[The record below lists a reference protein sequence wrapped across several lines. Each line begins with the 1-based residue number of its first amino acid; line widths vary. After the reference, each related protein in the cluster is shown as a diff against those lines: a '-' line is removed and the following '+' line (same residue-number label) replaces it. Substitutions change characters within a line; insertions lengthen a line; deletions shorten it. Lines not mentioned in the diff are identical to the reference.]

1 MKLLV
6 LASAWAFGGLGVCLR
21 EVESGIF
28 DGIEGPPPETAEQA
42 RELYSAG
49 VPYVAEICS
58 GGSYSPASSVS
69 VESHFRDFR
78 SQVTRAVE
86 AKALFCSC
94 LVGSDSWPLSVAIDF
109 FARALEFGAQA
120 GTELSFETHR
130 SRPTFHP
137 WLTAELLRA
146 LPQLRLTCDFS
157 HWCVVC
163 ERLPDDE
170 SVLALAIE
178 RARHVHARVGY
189 AQGPQVPDPR
199 APEYQPELLAHE
211 AWWRRIALSAAE
223 RGQPLLTITPEFQQ
237 TPFSKRPVADLA
249 ELNRWMAIRQRAKL
263 GELLASGSSSG
274 KAGEASFSPAGSR
287 GASLRTQS

>member
-1 MKLLV
+1 MKLIM
-6 LASAWAFGGLGVCLR
+6 LASAWAFGGLAACLR

-28 DGIEGPPPETAEQA
+28 DGVEGPPPESAEQA
-42 RELYSAG
+42 RALSRAG

-78 SQVTRAVE
+78 SQVTAAVQ
-86 AKALFCSC
+86 ANALFCSC
-94 LVGSDSWPLSVAIDF
+94 LVGSDSWPLPIAIEF
-109 FARALEFGAQA
+109 FARALAFGREL
-120 GTELSFETHR
+120 GTELCFETHR

-146 LPQLRLTCDFS
+146 LPELRLTCDFS

-170 SVLALAIE
+170 SVLDLAIG

-199 APEYQPELLAHE
+199 APEYEKELLAHE
-211 AWWRRIALSAAE
+211 AWWQRIALAAAK
-223 RGQPLLTITPEFQQ
+223 RGQGSLTVTPEFGPDGYLQQ
-237 TPFSKRPVADLA
+237 APFSRQPVADLG
-249 ELNRWMAIRQRAKL
+249 ELNRWMAVRQRVKL
-263 GELLASGSSSG
+263 GEALASGLP
-274 KAGEASFSPAGSR
+274 EPP
-287 GASLRTQS
+287 